1 MGSSRKLFILT
12 FIVKS
17 GSYPLITFTLKLIK
31 GLLDEI
37 AVCDLFTLEEAGDLK
52 MVDLTH
58 HVTFTLSV
66 TVDPEMQI
74 QGVA

>member
-1 MGSSRKLFILT
+1 
-12 FIVKS
+12 
-17 GSYPLITFTLKLIK
+17 LIK